1 MRVPR
6 DRSLVAPGFQS
17 SVPGL
22 RIASL
27 ACLCRSTYKT
37 WDEAR
42 GWLHSD
48 SGVDQGFSE
57 IGHMTGRSDRAI
69 IGKAQRKE
77 VVVKSAGHVRPA
89 EPVGLRDRKKAQQ
102 RLDLIDIAVKLFKK
116 HGYESVRMEDIA
128 ARANVST
135 KTVYNYF
142 PTKRDILIEFLVS
155 DRERSMGPLNE
166 IIGMPRGEP
175 IEDLLRLMEA
185 DIGDVVSP
193 GERSLWLE
201 IMAVTVRERGDERFR
216 RYRLMFTSYIETLLG
231 GLQADG
237 KLSASLDLPLAA
249 NLIHVLHSENFD
261 NFCTVKD
268 LTVSDALSMA
278 REQLALLLNGWVVD
292 NPAGKSP
299 RGRKPKS
306 R

>member
-1 MRVPR
+1 
-6 DRSLVAPGFQS
+6 
-17 SVPGL
+17 
-22 RIASL
+22 
-27 ACLCRSTYKT
+27 
-37 WDEAR
+37 
-42 GWLHSD
+42 
-48 SGVDQGFSE
+48 
-57 IGHMTGRSDRAI
+57 MTGRNDRAI
-69 IGKAQRKE
+69 IGKVQRKE
-77 VVVKSAGHVRPA
+77 VAAEGAGHARPA
-89 EPVGLRDRKKAQQ
+89 GPVGLRDRKKAQQ

-116 HGYESVRMEDIA
+116 HGYETVRMEDIA

-155 DRERSMGPLNE
+155 DRERSTGLFNE
-166 IIGMPRGEP
+166 IISMPRGEP
-175 IEDLLRLMEA
+175 IADLLRLMEA

-216 RYRLMFTSYIETLLG
+216 RYRLMFTSYIEALLAE
-231 GLQADG
+231 LQAGG
-237 KLSASLDLPLAA
+237 KLSRSLDLSLAA

-261 NFCTVKD
+261 NFCTIKD

-278 REQLALLLNGWVVD
+278 GDQLALLLSGWIT
-292 NPAGKSP
+292 NTPAGKAP